1 MKIETLGDLLESYIA
16 KRLKSGSPNTIR
28 LYRHSIRSFEKTLGA
43 TAKLTDL
50 TDDNIE
56 RHMWII
62 VQRGGS
68 PASANKDHGQLTA
81 LWRYASHNRMVETW
95 PNVRTLVEPE
105 RVPMGWMPDDLNRL
119 FAAINSLNGV
129 IWTVEASLWWRSLIL
144 VLLDTGERIGA
155 IRQLEKQHLQ
165 GDYLLAPANIRK
177 GKKRDKLFRLNS
189 ETLKSL
195 REMEGQHDNELLFP
209 WDRCDTYIYKRY
221 KAILKIAKLSYDRR
235 SQFHRLRRT
244 VASAVANQGGDPT
257 AALDH
262 ASPRTTK
269 KYLDP
274 RIVGE
279 VPTAN
284 LVTTWRQSPSL
295 RN

>member
-43 TAKLTDL
+43 TAKLADL

-105 RVPMGWMPDDLNRL
+105 RVPMGWMPEDLERL
-119 FAAINSLNGV
+119 FAAINSVKGV

-177 GKKRDKLFRLNS
+177 GKKRDKLFRLNA
-189 ETLKSL
+189 ETLKAL
-195 REMEGQHDNELLFP
+195 REMDSQHDSKLLFP